1 MAYIT
6 QDQKKQLAPGI
17 KQVLKKY
24 GVKGSISIRNGMS
37 LVVNLQAGEINFAR
51 SELNAPGNHC
61 AGMVAEDGVFH
72 NQVNTSHVE
81 KFWSGD
87 AQQFLL
93 ELVDAMK
100 APTTDHNGHTE
111 GWYNRS
117 DYMTDYFDI
126 KYYTDIN
133 IGRWDKGYKYT
144 PKQDKRAA

>member
-24 GVKGSISIRNGMS
+24 GVKGSIAIRNNMT

-51 SELNAPGNHC
+51 SKNYGLFRTE
-61 AGMVAEDGVFH
+61 
-72 NQVNTSHVE
+72 VNTFYIE
-81 KFWSGD
+81 KEWSGD

-100 APTTDHNGHTE
+100 APTTDHNGETE

-117 DYMTDYFDI
+117 DYMTDYFDV

-133 IGRWDKGYKYT
+133 IGRWNKGYQYT
-144 PKQDKRAA
+144 PKQDERAA